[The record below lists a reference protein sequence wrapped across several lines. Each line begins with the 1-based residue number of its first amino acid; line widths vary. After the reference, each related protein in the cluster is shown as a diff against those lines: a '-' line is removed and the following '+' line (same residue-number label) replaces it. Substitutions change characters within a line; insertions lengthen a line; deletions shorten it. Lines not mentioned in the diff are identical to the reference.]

1 MANEYSVKI
10 HNYIS
15 EKITEAQKAKKASE
29 VEFYHLKI
37 MTERSDS
44 LTLGTLGILDH
55 FRHFLQNRC

>member
-29 VEFYHLKI
+29 VEFYNLKI

-44 LTLGTLGILDH
+44 LTLAQTGH
-55 FRHFLQNRC
+55 P